1 MNQVNRLFRIF
12 NPQCT
17 PERILVLSWLT
28 YMLAYLLRTNIA
40 AVIPALMT
48 ARQLSYAQMGV
59 ITSLFFFAYMFGQL
73 LSGWLGDRYN
83 GKLQIIGGLAVSSL
97 CNVGMVLASNAVSLS
112 LIWAINGL
120 AQAFLWAPLMKI
132 LSNWFSACQLERVSF
147 IMSLS
152 LIVGNAVSWSFSTA
166 IASLQ
171 IWPAAFWVPALL
183 VGLFLLVL
191 IPTFRSTGKLAYH
204 VYLKI
209 PAQTS
214 NNQRAVE
221 AVQPIRLAKAD
232 SPNIL
237 VIARL
242 IGLPGLMLIAIA
254 QGVIREGINIWF
266 PSILG
271 STTSFSY
278 RSPWFILAIAPI
290 FNLGGIILVRKINH
304 HYKGDTMSTLLLT
317 IVLVTTA
324 AIILNLL
331 LPQWSSMILTVT
343 LLLLCLTN
351 GLTPI
356 LTSVIPFKYI
366 HLNCVSL
373 LVGILDFAIYVGAAV
388 SAFFSGL
395 IADKYSWNGLML
407 LWLAS
412 SIMGLIFTI
421 HRKIKF
427 SGRT

>member
-1 MNQVNRLFRIF
+1 MSRLIRIY

-17 PERILVLSWLT
+17 PERMLVLCWLT
-28 YMLAYLLRTNIA
+28 YMLAYLLRTNMS
-40 AVIPALMT
+40 AVIPAMMT
-48 ARQLSYAQMGV
+48 ARRLSYAQMGV

-73 LSGWLGDRYN
+73 LSGWLGNRYD

-97 CNVGMVLASNAVSLS
+97 CNVGMILASNAVSLS

-120 AQAFLWAPLMKI
+120 AQSFLWAPLMKI
-132 LSNWFSACQLERVSF
+132 LSSWFSACQLERVSF

-166 IASLQ
+166 IATLQ
-171 IWPAAFWVPALL
+171 VWTAAFWVPALL
-183 VGLFLLVL
+183 VGFFLLFL
-191 IPTFRSTGKLAYH
+191 IPTFRSTGKQVYD

-209 PAQTS
+209 PGQLP
-214 NNQRAVE
+214 NNQCAEE
-221 AVQPIRLAKAD
+221 AFQPNRLAKAD
-232 SPNIL
+232 NPNIL

-254 QGVIREGINIWF
+254 QGVIREGINIWL
-266 PSILG
+266 PSIIG
-271 STTSFSY
+271 STTSLSY
-278 RSPWFILAIAPI
+278 RSPWLILAIAPI
-290 FNLGGIILVRKINH
+290 FNLGGIIFVRKINH
-304 HYKGDTMSTLLLT
+304 YYKGNTISTLLLT
-317 IVLVTTA
+317 IILVTTA

-331 LPQWSSMILTVT
+331 LPQWRSMILAVT
-343 LLLLCLTN
+343 LLILCLTN

-373 LVGILDFAIYVGAAV
+373 LVGMLDFAIYVGAAV

-395 IADKYSWNGLML
+395 IADKYSLNGLML

-412 SIMGLIFTI
+412 SIMGLIFI
-421 HRKIKF
+421 ILRKFKF
-427 SGRT
+427 GGLI